1 MEAVSRASPSH
12 RRVSWMI
19 GMEWAMHSRW
29 RRASYSRAAWM
40 PRKEFMF
47 LISTFVPSFVSPTGR
62 MEMFT
67 SERMLPS
74 SRLQSLTPA

>member
-1 MEAVSRASPSH
+1 
-12 RRVSWMI
+12 
-19 GMEWAMHSRW
+19 
-29 RRASYSRAAWM
+29 
-40 PRKEFMF
+40 MF